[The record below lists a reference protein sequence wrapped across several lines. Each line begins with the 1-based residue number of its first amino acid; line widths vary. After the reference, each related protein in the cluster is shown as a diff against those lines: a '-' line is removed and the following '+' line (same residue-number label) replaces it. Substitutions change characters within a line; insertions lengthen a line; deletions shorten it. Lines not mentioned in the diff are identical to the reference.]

1 MYLSMSLTEEVP
13 SSILK
18 ACIHL
23 NVCIYRPMSDHSSSS
38 SQQSQLSVR
47 RPLRAVLRAVEPA
60 LPWTAVCSGDHELIT
75 IFNAKPGKALVR
87 YGSASS
93 PTKWIPVTSLVEALG
108 VPNSSAEVDWLVPL
122 PPAPLEEL
130 KSLADHTLTPYQR
143 LKALLRAERST
154 LWVAIIY
161 SIVIGLLSLVVP
173 VAVQSLVNTVAFGS
187 VLQPIVVLTLF
198 VFLALGFSAAMN
210 GLRAYVVEL
219 LQRSV
224 FARVSQDFTHRLLCV
239 NAEAFDRYHG
249 PEIVNRF
256 FDVVTVQ
263 KAAATL
269 LIDGLTIFMQTVI
282 GMVLVALY
290 HPILLAYDFL
300 LIVSMLFI
308 IFVLGR
314 GAVYTAIKESKA
326 KYAME
331 AWLEQIAAHLIAFKS
346 PGGTSYAIEQSRH
359 LLEHY
364 LEYREKH
371 FFLLLRQI
379 VGSFAL
385 QAIAS
390 SILLGIGGYLV
401 ISRQLTLGQLVAA
414 ELVVTLMVS
423 GFTKFGKHLE
433 VYYDLLAALDK
444 LGNVVD
450 LPLERQGGEESLV
463 GHGPL
468 SLQFRRLKYRQL
480 NIASFDLETGQS
492 LGLVGHNGCGKSTVA
507 DLLYGL
513 REPDSGAITMNGVDV
528 RDVPLSE
535 LRRNV
540 SLVREIEIFPGTLLD
555 NVRLGQDL
563 SHEQVRELLRRVGL
577 LDEIQ
582 LLPQGLST
590 ELHPSGRP
598 LSRVQASRLMIAR
611 AIAGNPRLLILDDA
625 LEQIDR
631 AQEREEVCRILFD
644 PAASWTLICITE
656 RPDLLARCKRLAVLE
671 NGDLRNSSLREV
683 HI

>member
-1 MYLSMSLTEEVP
+1 
-13 SSILK
+13 
-18 ACIHL
+18 
-23 NVCIYRPMSDHSSSS
+23 
-38 SQQSQLSVR
+38 
-47 RPLRAVLRAVEPA
+47 
-60 LPWTAVCSGDHELIT
+60 
-75 IFNAKPGKALVR
+75 
-87 YGSASS
+87 
-93 PTKWIPVTSLVEALG
+93 
-108 VPNSSAEVDWLVPL
+108 
-122 PPAPLEEL
+122 
-130 KSLADHTLTPYQR
+130 
-143 LKALLRAERST
+143 
-154 LWVAIIY
+154 
-161 SIVIGLLSLVVP
+161 
-173 VAVQSLVNTVAFGS
+173 
-187 VLQPIVVLTLF
+187 
-198 VFLALGFSAAMN
+198 
-210 GLRAYVVEL
+210 
-219 LQRSV
+219 
-224 FARVSQDFTHRLLCV
+224 
-239 NAEAFDRYHG
+239 
-249 PEIVNRF
+249 
-256 FDVVTVQ
+256 
-263 KAAATL
+263 
-269 LIDGLTIFMQTVI
+269 
-282 GMVLVALY
+282 
-290 HPILLAYDFL
+290 
-300 LIVSMLFI
+300 
-308 IFVLGR
+308 
-314 GAVYTAIKESKA
+314 
-326 KYAME
+326 
-331 AWLEQIAAHLIAFKS
+331 
-346 PGGTSYAIEQSRH
+346 
-359 LLEHY
+359 
-364 LEYREKH
+364 
-371 FFLLLRQI
+371 
-379 VGSFAL
+379 
-385 QAIAS
+385 
-390 SILLGIGGYLV
+390 
-401 ISRQLTLGQLVAA
+401 
-414 ELVVTLMVS
+414 MVS

-563 SHEQVRELLRRVGL
+563 S
-577 LDEIQ
+577 
-582 LLPQGLST
+582 T

>member
-1 MYLSMSLTEEVP
+1 MSE
-13 SSILK
+13 
-18 ACIHL
+18 
-23 NVCIYRPMSDHSSSS
+23 HSTSS
-38 SQQSQLSVR
+38 SQQSQLSIR

-60 LPWTAVCSGDHELIT
+60 LPWTATCSGDHELVT
-75 IFNAKPGKALVR
+75 IFEAKPGKAFVR
-87 YGSASS
+87 FGPATNR
-93 PTKWIPVTSLVEALG
+93 PKWISVASLVEALG
-108 VPNSSAEVDWLVPL
+108 LLNSSAEVDWLVQL

-130 KSLADHTLTPYQR
+130 KSLADRTLSPYQR

-161 SIVIGLLSLVVP
+161 SIVIGLLTLVVP

-187 VLQPIVVLTLF
+187 VLQPVVVLTLF
-198 VFLALGFSAAMN
+198 VFMALGFSTAMN

-224 FARVSQDFTHRLLCV
+224 FARVTQDFTHRLLRV
-239 NAEAFDRYHG
+239 NVEAFDRYHG
-249 PEIVNRF
+249 PEVVNRF

-269 LIDGLTIFMQTVI
+269 LIDGLTILMQTII
-282 GMVLVALY
+282 GMILVALY

-308 IFVLGR
+308 VFVLGR
-314 GAVYTAIKESKA
+314 GTVYTAIKESKA
-326 KYAME
+326 KYAVE

-346 PGGTSYAIEQSRH
+346 PGGAAHAVEHSRH

-371 FFLLLRQI
+371 FTLLLRQI

-444 LGNVVD
+444 LGNVID
-450 LPLERQGGEESLV
+450 LPLERQGGEAHIS

-468 SLQFRRLKYRQL
+468 RLQLRQLKYRHL
-480 NIASFDLETGQS
+480 SVPGFDLLGGQS
-492 LGLVGHNGCGKSTVA
+492 LGLMGHNGCGKSTLA
-507 DLLYGL
+507 DLLYGM
-513 REPDSGAITMNGVDV
+513 REPESGVITLDGVDL
-528 RDVPLSE
+528 RDLPLSE
-535 LRRNV
+535 LRKHV

-563 SHEQVRELLRRVGL
+563 SHDQVRELLDRVGL

-582 LLPQGLST
+582 LLPQGLTT

-611 AIAGNPRLLILDDA
+611 AIAGNPRMLILDDA
-625 LEQIDR
+625 LDQIDR

-656 RPDLLARCKRLAVLE
+656 RLDLLARCERLAVLE
-671 NGDLRNSSLREV
+671 NGNLRDSNLQEV
-683 HI
+683 HA

>member
-1 MYLSMSLTEEVP
+1 
-13 SSILK
+13 
-18 ACIHL
+18 
-23 NVCIYRPMSDHSSSS
+23 MSDHSSPS

-60 LPWTAVCSGDHELIT
+60 LPWTAVSFGDHELIT

-87 YGSASS
+87 YGSALN
-93 PTKWIPVTSLVEALG
+93 PPKWLPVASLVEALG
-108 VPNSSAEVDWLVPL
+108 LPNSSAEVDWIVPL

-130 KSLADHTLTPYQR
+130 KSPADRTLSPYER

-173 VAVQSLVNTVAFGS
+173 LAVQSLVNTVAFGS
-187 VLQPIVVLTLF
+187 VLQPVVVLTLL
-198 VFLALGFSAAMN
+198 VFIALGFSAALN

-224 FARVSQDFTHRLLCV
+224 FARVAQDFLHRLLCV
-239 NAEAFDRYHG
+239 KAEAFDRSHG

-269 LIDGLTIFMQTVI
+269 LIDGLTILMQTVI

-326 KYAME
+326 KYAVE
-331 AWLEQIAAHLIAFKS
+331 AWLEQIATHLILFKS
-346 PGGTSYAIEQSRH
+346 PGGTAHAVEQSRH

-371 FFLLLRQI
+371 FTILLRQT

-385 QAIAS
+385 QAVAS

-414 ELVVTLMVS
+414 ELIVTLMVS

-450 LPLERQGGEESLV
+450 LPQERQGGEGCLG

-468 SLQFRRLKYRQL
+468 SLQFRQTKYRQL
-480 NIASFDLETGQS
+480 SIASFELAAGQS
-492 LGLVGHNGCGKSTVA
+492 LGLVGHNGCGKSTLA

-513 REPDSGAITMNGVDV
+513 REPEAGVITLDGVDL
-528 RDVPLSE
+528 RELPLSE
-535 LRRNV
+535 LRRHV
-540 SLVREIEIFPGTLLD
+540 SLVRENEIFPGSLLD

-563 SHEQVRELLRRVGL
+563 SHDQVHDLLHRVGL

-582 LLPQGLST
+582 LLPQGLNT

-598 LSRVQASRLMIAR
+598 LSRVQVSRLMIAR
-611 AIAGNPRLLILDDA
+611 AIAGNPRMLILDDA
-625 LEQIDR
+625 LDQIDR
-631 AQEREEVCRILFD
+631 VQEREDVCRVLFD
-644 PAASWTLICITE
+644 PSASWTLICVTG
-656 RPDLLARCKRLAVLE
+656 RRDLLARCARLAVLE
-671 NGDLRNSSLREV
+671 NGNLRDSNLQEV
-683 HI
+683 PHEFFV

>member
-1 MYLSMSLTEEVP
+1 MSE
-13 SSILK
+13 
-18 ACIHL
+18 
-23 NVCIYRPMSDHSSSS
+23 HSPSS

-60 LPWTAVCSGDHELIT
+60 LPWTATCSGDHELIT
-75 IFNAKPGKALVR
+75 IFEAKPGKAHVR
-87 YGSASS
+87 FGPATNR
-93 PTKWIPVTSLVEALG
+93 TKWISVSSLVEALG
-108 VPNSSAEVDWLVPL
+108 LPNSSAEVDWLVPL

-130 KSLADHTLTPYQR
+130 KSLADRTLSPYER
-143 LKALLRAERST
+143 LRALLRAERST

-161 SIVIGLLSLVVP
+161 SIVIGLLTLVVP

-187 VLQPIVVLTLF
+187 VLQPVVVLTLF
-198 VFLALGFSAAMN
+198 VFMALGFSTAMN

-224 FARVSQDFTHRLLCV
+224 FARVTQDFTHRLLRV

-249 PEIVNRF
+249 PEVVNRF

-269 LIDGLTIFMQTVI
+269 LIDGLTILMQTII
-282 GMVLVALY
+282 GMILVALY

-326 KYAME
+326 KYAVE

-346 PGGTSYAIEQSRH
+346 PGGAAHAVEHSRH

-371 FFLLLRQI
+371 FTVLLRQI

-450 LPLERQGGEESLV
+450 LPLEREGGEAHI
-463 GHGPL
+463 GGQGPL
-468 SLQFRRLKYRQL
+468 SLQLRQLRYRQL
-480 NIASFDLETGQS
+480 SVQSYDLAAGQS
-492 LGLVGHNGCGKSTVA
+492 LGLMGHNGCGKSTLA

-513 REPDSGAITMNGVDV
+513 REPESGVITLDGVDL
-528 RDVPLSE
+528 RDLPLSE
-535 LRRNV
+535 LRKHV

-563 SHEQVRELLRRVGL
+563 SHDQVRELLNRVGL

-582 LLPQGLST
+582 LLPQGLNT

-611 AIAGNPRLLILDDA
+611 AIAGHPRMLILDDA
-625 LEQIDR
+625 LDQIDR
-631 AQEREEVCRILFD
+631 VQEREEVCRILFD
-644 PAASWTLICITE
+644 PAASWTLICVTE

-671 NGDLRNSSLREV
+671 CGDLRDSNLQEV
-683 HI
+683 HA

>member
-1 MYLSMSLTEEVP
+1 
-13 SSILK
+13 
-18 ACIHL
+18 
-23 NVCIYRPMSDHSSSS
+23 MSDHSSSTI
-38 SQQSQLSVR
+38 QQSQLSVR

-60 LPWTAVCSGDHELIT
+60 LPWTATCSGDHELVT
-75 IFNAKPGKALVR
+75 IFEAKPGKALVR
-87 YGSASS
+87 FGPA
-93 PTKWIPVTSLVEALG
+93 TNRHKWISVATLVEALG
-108 VPNSSAEVDWLVPL
+108 LPNSSAEVDWLVPL

-130 KSLADHTLTPYQR
+130 KSLADRTLSPYQR

-161 SIVIGLLSLVVP
+161 SIVIGLLTLVVP
-173 VAVQSLVNTVAFGS
+173 IAVQSLVNTVAFGS
-187 VLQPIVVLTLF
+187 VLQPVVVLTLF
-198 VFLALGFSAAMN
+198 VFMALGFSTAMN

-224 FARVSQDFTHRLLCV
+224 FARVTQDFTHRLLRV

-249 PEIVNRF
+249 PEVVNRF

-269 LIDGLTIFMQTVI
+269 LIDGLTILMQTII
-282 GMVLVALY
+282 GMILVALY

-326 KYAME
+326 KYAVE

-346 PGGTSYAIEQSRH
+346 PGGAAHAVEHSRH

-371 FFLLLRQI
+371 FTVLLRQI
-379 VGSFAL
+379 IGSFAL

-444 LGNVVD
+444 LGNVID
-450 LPLERQGGEESLV
+450 LPLEREGGEAHISGE
-463 GHGPL
+463 GPL
-468 SLQFRRLKYRQL
+468 SLQIRQLKYRQL
-480 NIASFDLETGQS
+480 SVQGFDLAAGQS
-492 LGLVGHNGCGKSTVA
+492 LGLMGHNGCGKSTLA

-513 REPDSGAITMNGVDV
+513 REPQSGVITLDGVDL
-528 RDVPLSE
+528 RDLPLSE
-535 LRRNV
+535 LRKHV

-555 NVRLGQDL
+555 NVRLGKDL
-563 SHEQVRELLRRVGL
+563 SHDQVRELLNRVGL

-582 LLPQGLST
+582 LLPQGLNV

-611 AIAGNPRLLILDDA
+611 AIAGNPRMLILDDA
-625 LEQIDR
+625 LDQIDR
-631 AQEREEVCRILFD
+631 VQEREEMCRILFD
-644 PAASWTLICITE
+644 PAASWTLVCITE

-671 NGDLRNSSLREV
+671 WGNLRDSNLQEV
-683 HI
+683 HA